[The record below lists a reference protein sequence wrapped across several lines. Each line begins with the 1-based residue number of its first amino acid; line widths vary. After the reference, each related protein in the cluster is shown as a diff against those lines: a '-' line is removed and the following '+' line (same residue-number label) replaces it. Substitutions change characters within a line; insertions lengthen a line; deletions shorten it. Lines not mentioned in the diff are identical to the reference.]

1 MASLAETVVANIQ
14 GLSSKRDD
22 WASLQKQLETH
33 SGVLGQNVAL
43 IDNIL
48 QELNPEQ
55 HAIGCIFVLE
65 IKATNGAGAGAG
77 AGQVN
82 GVFLQQVKR
91 VIMGGDAE
99 QLRFVR
105 RQVCDLCRIFAEH
118 CRGGGMSSSMF
129 GVRVLLTAAEKVRE
143 TPEHL
148 TPIHGDALQL
158 ALMGKLV
165 KPVLGLIQQRV
176 LHVTK
181 ELMQPRDF
189 LLYFYYGGMCFAAVK
204 EMSKALEM
212 FQLAFTMP
220 CQALNEIMV
229 EIHKKY
235 VLLSLIVHGE
245 VQSLPKYTS
254 NLVQRLNKSCCSE
267 YNDIATA
274 CGTHEVTEVEAAV
287 ERHKAVLQRDNNYGL
302 AKQAMASVYSRNI
315 QRLTQTFVTLSLE
328 DIGQQVKLGDAA
340 VAKKRVLEMI
350 ERNMIV
356 ATIDE
361 QMGMVSFDTEPDK
374 TSSQQL
380 LLRLT
385 AQIQTSME
393 LNDKLREVDE
403 QVSANPVYLS
413 KISAQERQS
422 RWDGSAEW
430 VAQGATGDEMLVCDS
445 EKPPGFNF
453 GGGRSA

>member
-1 MASLAETVVANIQ
+1 M
-14 GLSSKRDD
+14 
-22 WASLQKQLETH
+22 
-33 SGVLGQNVAL
+33 
-43 IDNIL
+43 
-48 QELNPEQ
+48 
-55 HAIGCIFVLE
+55 
-65 IKATNGAGAGAG
+65 
-77 AGQVN
+77 
-82 GVFLQQVKR
+82 
-91 VIMGGDAE
+91 
-99 QLRFVR
+99 
-105 RQVCDLCRIFAEH
+105 
-118 CRGGGMSSSMF
+118 
-129 GVRVLLTAAEKVRE
+129 
-143 TPEHL
+143 

-181 ELMQPRDF
+181 ELMQPKDF

-220 CQALNEIMV
+220 CQALNEIVV
-229 EIHKKY
+229 EMHKKY

-245 VQSLPKYTS
+245 VQALPKYTS
-254 NLVQRLNKSCCSE
+254 SLVQRLNKSCCTE

-287 ERHKAVLQRDNNYGL
+287 EKHKAVLQRDNNYGL

-328 DIGQQVKLGDAA
+328 DIAQQVKLGDAA

-385 AQIQTSME
+385 AQIQV
-393 LNDKLREVDE
+393 R
-403 QVSANPVYLS
+403 
-413 KISAQERQS
+413 KISVHVLGIVKIGPAVRPASGCQKCRNAS
-422 RWDGSAEW
+422 WW
-430 VAQGATGDEMLVCDS
+430 V
-445 EKPPGFNF
+445 P
-453 GGGRSA
+453 